1 MAKLVDAVDSKST
14 GATHAGSSPALGT
27 KVLYRYN
34 ALEIDPTQSQKGQV
48 LKMFWI
54 VLILFVISSLVLT
67 AIILLQEA
75 KQGGLGEGLG
85 SGGDFSTSGGTAGG
99 LHRMTIYLGVIWGV
113 LALLLQLVPR

>member
-75 KQGGLGEGLG
+75 KQGGLERAWVVEEIFLPLEVRQ
-85 SGGDFSTSGGTAGG
+85 AGY
-99 LHRMTIYLGVIWGV
+99 TV
-113 LALLLQLVPR
+113 